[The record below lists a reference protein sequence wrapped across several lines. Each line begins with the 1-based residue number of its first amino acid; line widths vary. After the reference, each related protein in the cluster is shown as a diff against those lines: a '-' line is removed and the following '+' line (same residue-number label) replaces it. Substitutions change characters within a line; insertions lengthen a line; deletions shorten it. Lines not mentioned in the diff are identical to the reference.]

1 MVIFNSYFDITRGYL
16 LYHNSAQLY
25 LSLFLPCLGFTGHH
39 RCRSFKASWLA
50 TTSVIKWCQAHW
62 GTKTLVIGNWK
73 SMGNALNKAIFH
85 GNGVGELPLHSATPM
100 TPMWSFMIFIF
111 FPLKMAHLQMRYD
124 DIYRLKIMHKSP
136 WLRKKKLR
144 WLNPPWNHDKM
155 PDSCRQKP
163 SFQWFTY
170 VEKPSLSIFCM
181 SCLGGV
187 QHRSS
192 YIHRGLQGF
201 YLFTICSMFS
211 KLVGMKLHD
220 GQ

>member
-1 MVIFNSYFDITRGYL
+1 METGLVNCLCTRLLQWLQCEVSWFLYFS
-16 LYHNSAQLY
+16 H
-25 LSLFLPCLGFTGHH
+25 
-39 RCRSFKASWLA
+39 W
-50 TTSVIKWCQAHW
+50 KWRIYRW
-62 GTKTLVIGNWK
+62 D
-73 SMGNALNKAIFH
+73 
-85 GNGVGELPLHSATPM
+85 
-100 TPMWSFMIFIF
+100 MI
-111 FPLKMAHLQMRYD
+111 
-124 DIYRLKIMHKSP
+124 IYRLKIMHKSP

-192 YIHRGLQGF
+192 YIPSWPPRFLSVHDLFDVFKVGWHEVAWRTVTSVTVRTAQG
-201 YLFTICSMFS
+201 S
-211 KLVGMKLHD
+211 KESRTL
-220 GQ
+220 